1 MNRPPRLA
9 LPTSRTIAATA
20 AVIIGASGGL
30 GAQNRLL
37 SDLPVVAR
45 VPLARSPD
53 WLAEGFG
60 SMWVVNY
67 RPNRVSRIDPASNT
81 VVAEIP
87 LGSAGCL
94 GIVVALDRVWVPT
107 CGDGTLNE
115 IDPATNQVA
124 RRIPVPIAGGREG
137 AFAFSDGSFWIPAN
151 VPDSSSADVVR
162 VDPRS
167 GSVIAHVGVGTRT
180 DVVIAGFGAVW
191 AASSVGDVVLRIDP
205 RSAAVIV
212 RVAVG
217 PSPKF
222 MAAGEGALWV
232 QNRRDGSVSRV
243 DPAVNREVA
252 RIEARVPTPYGDIT
266 VAAGAVWLSVNKT
279 PLTRIDPRTNLVTHQ
294 FTGGDGADAVRFGF
308 GSLWIADHA
317 HGELWRIDLNRLP
330 PP

>member
-1 MNRPPRLA
+1 MNRRF
-9 LPTSRTIAATA
+9 TIAHATRRVITVA
-20 AVIIGASGGL
+20 AAIGIGVPGGL
-30 GAQNRLL
+30 DAQVRALEE
-37 SDLPVVAR
+37 LPVVAR
-45 VPLARSPD
+45 VLLARSPD

-67 RPNRVSRIDPASNT
+67 RPNRVSRIDPASNA

-87 LGSAGCL
+87 LGSTGCL

-137 AFAFSDGSFWIPAN
+137 AFAFSDGSFWLPAN
-151 VPDSSSADVVR
+151 VPDSSSSDIVR

-167 GSVIAHVGVGTRT
+167 GSVIAHVAVGTRT
-180 DVVIAGFGAVW
+180 DVVVAGFGAVW

-205 RSAAVIV
+205 RSTAVIA
-212 RVAVG
+212 RVDVG

-243 DPAVNREVA
+243 DPEANREIA

-266 VAAGAVWLSVNKT
+266 VAAGAVWLSVNRT
-279 PLTRIDPRTNLVTHQ
+279 PLTRIDPRTNRVTHQ

-308 GSLWIADHA
+308 GALWIADHA
-317 HGELWRIDLNRLP
+317 HGEVWRIDLNRLP